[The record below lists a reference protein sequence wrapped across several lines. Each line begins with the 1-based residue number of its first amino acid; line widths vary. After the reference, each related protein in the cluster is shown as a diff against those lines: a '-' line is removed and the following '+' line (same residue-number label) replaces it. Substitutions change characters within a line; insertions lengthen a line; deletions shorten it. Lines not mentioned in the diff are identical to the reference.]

1 MSFWWLFH
9 PAVSFMVFGV
19 VIILVL
25 VLGALCEC
33 GFFTAFLGAFWGVLA
48 LVTGCIA
55 QRPLEALQWAW
66 TAFLTVLK
74 RFLVTLLRRRGRAIP
89 RQPRRPSSRRPLR
102 RRTRRFRRS
111 R

>member
-1 MSFWWLFH
+1 MFH

-48 LVTGCIA
+48 VFPEIVLVVLTFY
-55 QRPLEALQWAW
+55 LVVVLVDFVALGDA
-66 TAFLTVLK
+66 
-74 RFLVTLLRRRGRAIP
+74 RRASDLMGEGVDPGAAIWCRGVQVGFAR
-89 RQPRRPSSRRPLR
+89 
-102 RRTRRFRRS
+102 
-111 R
+111 

>member
-1 MSFWWLFH
+1 MFH

-66 TAFLTVLK
+66 MAFLTVLE
-74 RFLVTLLRRRGRAIP
+74 RFLVTLLRRRGTRRLP
-89 RQPRRPSSRRPLR
+89 RNRPRRPHLLPR